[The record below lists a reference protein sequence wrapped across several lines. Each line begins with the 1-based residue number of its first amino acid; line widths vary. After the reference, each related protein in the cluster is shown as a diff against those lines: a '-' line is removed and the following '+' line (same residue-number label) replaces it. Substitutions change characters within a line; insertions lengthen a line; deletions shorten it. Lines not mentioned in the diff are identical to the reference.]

1 VWQSVALDGRVSDRI
16 AQQILRFIS
25 AEEVKPG
32 DRLPSE
38 RDLAVL
44 LGVSRPSVREAVKAL
59 EAQGRLRVR
68 HGQGVFVASQTA
80 ENDLRA
86 ALARQDL
93 TPGELYLMREV
104 LEVPAAGWAATN
116 GDDER
121 LAAMAAALD
130 DLNLAAAATPPD
142 AEAVQELDAAFHMR
156 IVEATGNRFLCQ
168 TLGVLQGLLASGVQS
183 NSLIPGRLARAR
195 ATAHPQLARCRG
207 VAGRRRSGRSRPR
220 DRAADLPAGSAG
232 VGTAG
237 GGQRSVHEGLSRRRS
252 RTRAGRRCGRSGDP
266 RRSAGS
272 PR

>member
-1 VWQSVALDGRVSDRI
+1 MWQSVALDGRVSDRI

-116 GDDER
+116 GDDDR
-121 LAAMAAALD
+121 VAAMAAALD

-156 IVEATGNRFLCQ
+156 IVEATGNRFLGQ

-195 ATAHPQLARCRG
+195 AEHERILDAVRRGDSVAARN
-207 VAGRRRSGRSRPR
+207 AARRHIRSSH
-220 DRAADLPAGSAG
+220 AAAELQVDGGPAGLDPA
-232 VGTAG
+232 TE
-237 GGQRSVHEGLSRRRS
+237 RLTSRL
-252 RTRAGRRCGRSGDP
+252 AAP
-266 RRSAGS
+266 A
-272 PR
+272 